1 MRPKVQWF
9 VYLAAI
15 VCVILAVLGGLTYP
29 LSGAGLPSI
38 IAYEVGIFIG
48 IFGILLLV
56 HQKALPDS

>member
-1 MRPKVQWF
+1 MRPRAQWL
-9 VYLAAI
+9 VYFAAVVCLILAA
-15 VCVILAVLGGLTYP
+15 LGGLSYP

-48 IFGILLLV
+48 IFSILLLI